1 MGNQVVITEPVQKLV
16 VIQPVSEEALSA
28 LNIAEK
34 NELRD
39 IAKHEMMLIG
49 NLVSEPKRT
58 IYRHGDEMTEP
69 WPELVPT
76 SYVLLR
82 YEALAIPR
90 GDGDGHP

>member
-28 LNIAEK
+28 LSIAEK

-49 NLVSEPKRT
+49 KPGFGAQADHLQTWGR
-58 IYRHGDEMTEP
+58 D
-69 WPELVPT
+69 
-76 SYVLLR
+76 
-82 YEALAIPR
+82 
-90 GDGDGHP
+90 D